1 VEIVG
6 CWKRE
11 CLEKKMENVRP
22 CGNRHMVLIVNA
34 KLSVASEELI
44 LPGMTLVHVFFYSGR
59 EELKHVA
66 ERVVEELQRTVWPDA
81 LPGQSR

>member
-1 VEIVG
+1 MEIVG

-44 LPGMTLVHVFFYSGR
+44 LPGMTLVHAFFYSGR
-59 EELKHVA
+59 EEPKRVA
-66 ERVVEELQRTVWPDA
+66 ERLVEELQPIAGLDGR
-81 LPGQSR
+81 PGQSR